1 MDKGIII
8 GVDEETSL
16 RRSLDFALFR
26 IITTVSHPPLPSAA
40 DCYARRICSS
50 HISFAITSPSL
61 SRSSTTR
68 SLLPPTIRRWCTLR
82 TPSRSYSMLS

>member
-26 IITTVSHPPLPSAA
+26 IITTVSRPPLP
-40 DCYARRICSS
+40 
-50 HISFAITSPSL
+50 L
-61 SRSSTTR
+61 SR
-68 SLLPPTIRRWCTLR
+68 
-82 TPSRSYSMLS
+82 